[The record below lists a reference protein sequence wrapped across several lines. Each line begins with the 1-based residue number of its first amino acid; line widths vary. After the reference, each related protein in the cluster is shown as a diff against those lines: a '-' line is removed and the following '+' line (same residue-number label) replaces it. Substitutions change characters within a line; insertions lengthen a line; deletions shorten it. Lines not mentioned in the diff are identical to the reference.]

1 MMHEMNS
8 IFFCNRGDVPERPD
22 PSAPCPVRG
31 NADTNACEV
40 DPIPE
45 WFDWC

>member
-22 PSAPCPVRG
+22 PLCPMPGPR
-31 NADTNACEV
+31 
-40 DPIPE
+40 
-45 WFDWC
+45 